1 MTMSRPVACIRMT
14 SAMSP
19 EEILDLA
26 HELRRAFQDRDINAI
41 RNIYADDVIVW
52 HNYDQIER
60 NREQSLQSAEWV
72 VAEMAEFSID
82 ECQIFPVSNG
92 FIQQCVF
99 RGVYKSTGGKMETH
113 AMIRVYCKDGK
124 VSRVE
129 DYSDPAQGAVPD
141 I

>member
-1 MTMSRPVACIRMT
+1 MISKKK
-14 SAMSP
+14 
-19 EEILDLA
+19 ILDIA
-26 HELRRAFQDRDINAI
+26 YELKRAFEEKDLIAI
-41 RNIYADDVIVW
+41 ENIYSDDIVVW
-52 HNYDQIER
+52 HNYDLIER
-60 NREQSLQSAEWV
+60 NRHDSLESAKWV
-72 VAEMAEFSID
+72 ASEIENFSID
-82 ECQIFPVSNG
+82 ECNIFPIQGG

-113 AMIRVYCKDGK
+113 AMIRVYCNDGK